1 MGVLF
6 FRARVKFRSVAR
18 FGHVFFWGGAAE
30 RTVDAGWRI
39 VEMEIVSEARKR
51 SYSRNLNN

>member
-6 FRARVKFRSVAR
+6 FRARVKFWSVAR
-18 FGHVFFWGGAAE
+18 FGHVFFGGAAE

-39 VEMEIVSEARKR
+39 VEMEIVSEARKH